1 MCWFCFGF
9 PFFSTTS
16 IAATSPLGALAEGG
30 TRALRITECCSPPFL
45 DVCVFADPRGM
56 ARGQTGSE
64 MGLGGRIFH
73 LVGGDGGHRSVI
85 SSVEFRL
92 RLVVLPEVGSN
103 NARSPTEFSLDSDDG
118 HVAHGV
124 HTQLTLQ
131 KSSVY
136 RSLLLLAT

>member
-73 LVGGDGGHRSVI
+73 LVGGDGGPRRGGSPL
-85 SSVEFRL
+85 ELPPRPL
-92 RLVVLPEVGSN
+92 VLPAV
-103 NARSPTEFSLDSDDG
+103 
-118 HVAHGV
+118 
-124 HTQLTLQ
+124 
-131 KSSVY
+131 
-136 RSLLLLAT
+136 